1 MTIEEFKKDTIKAY
15 DEHVIDCMNESGI
28 LRIDE
33 YIESFINYV
42 DSNLRTSGE
51 DLEEL
56 QQLFN
61 TEDITEICE
70 HIEKIL
76 QDYEKGM

>member
-1 MTIEEFKKDTIKAY
+1 MLEELKKDIINAY

-28 LRIDE
+28 LKIDE

-42 DSNLRTSGE
+42 DFELRTSGE
-51 DLEEL
+51 NLEEL
-56 QQLFN
+56 QELFN

-70 HIEKIL
+70 HIKKIL
-76 QDYEKGM
+76 QDYEKGI